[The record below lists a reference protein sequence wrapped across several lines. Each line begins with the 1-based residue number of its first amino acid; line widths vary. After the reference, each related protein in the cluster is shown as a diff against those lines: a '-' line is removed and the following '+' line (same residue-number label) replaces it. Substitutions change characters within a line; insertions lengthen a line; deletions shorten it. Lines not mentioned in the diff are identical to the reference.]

1 MLSFPKRARIKSN
14 MGSSEKPLVEVKVTN
29 PLVYLKNWWN
39 KVVNNE
45 GVDFRFHIRPL
56 TAIAIAVVVASLG
69 FGVGRFVIPPGI
81 NIPFFE
87 YKNVTSPT
95 PKATINPW
103 KETAYTG
110 TLQFSKV
117 AGKFYLM
124 VTSSSE
130 LITLEVPENIDLTD
144 YVGKR
149 ILAIGNYNKNLKILE
164 VTDAKTL
171 EVLPKTQVIIP
182 TSVPTSTPISSP
194 SPEPTTSPTPEASP
208 SSTPNL

>member
-1 MLSFPKRARIKSN
+1 MPE
-14 MGSSEKPLVEVKVTN
+14 EKPLVEVKVTN
-29 PLVYLKNWWN
+29 PVTYLKNWWN
-39 KVVNNE
+39 KVMGKE
-45 GVDFRFHIRPL
+45 GVYFSFRIHPL
-56 TAIAIAVVVASLG
+56 TAFLIA
-69 FGVGRFVIPPGI
+69 FGLTAGIFSIGRYSV
-81 NIPFFE
+81 NIPFLKYE
-87 YKNVTSPT
+87 VVNSPIPAAT
-95 PKATINPW
+95 PAVW

-149 ILAIGNYNKNLKILE
+149 ILAIGNYNKSKKILQ

-171 EVLPKTQVIIP
+171 EVLPKTQILIP
-182 TSVPTSTPISSP
+182 LQSP
-194 SPEPTTSPTPEASP
+194 SG
-208 SSTPNL
+208 

>member
-1 MLSFPKRARIKSN
+1 MPE
-14 MGSSEKPLVEVKVTN
+14 EKPLVEVKVTN
-29 PLVYLKNWWN
+29 PVTYLKNWWN
-39 KVVNNE
+39 KVMGKE
-45 GVDFRFHIRPL
+45 GVYFSFRIHPL
-56 TAIAIAVVVASLG
+56 TAFLIA
-69 FGVGRFVIPPGI
+69 FGLTAGIFSIGRYSV
-81 NIPFFE
+81 NIPFLKYE
-87 YKNVTSPT
+87 VVNSPIPAAT
-95 PKATINPW
+95 PAVW

-149 ILAIGNYNKNLKILE
+149 ILAIGNYNKSKKILQ

-171 EVLPKTQVIIP
+171 EVLPKTQILIP
-182 TSVPTSTPISSP
+182 LQSP
-194 SPEPTTSPTPEASP
+194 SGQATSEPTMSPTPEASP
-208 SSTPNL
+208 SASPNI